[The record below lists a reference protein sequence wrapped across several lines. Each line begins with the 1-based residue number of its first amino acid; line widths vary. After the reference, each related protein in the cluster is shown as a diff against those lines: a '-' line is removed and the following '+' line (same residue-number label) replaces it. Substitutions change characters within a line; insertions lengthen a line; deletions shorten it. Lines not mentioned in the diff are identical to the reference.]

1 MEKLL
6 RSLTVKIIVGIIMP
20 CTFYTASPVGEA
32 PINPYKSDLER
43 RLTLLRSIP
52 QALRDQRDK
61 TRTYFLELKSKR
73 EDLRKEIK
81 KALEDYKKSMN
92 LVREQIKTIQ
102 KELLGPDGII
112 QKFKDNAKVTDEV
125 ELADKLTT
133 DTLQQDVRDAENS
146 LNNFSNLDVP
156 KEIVQ

>member
-1 MEKLL
+1 
-6 RSLTVKIIVGIIMP
+6 MP